1 MPDHSITKLLPND
14 QKVTRHFYLFLKYKN
29 ATCVIVFQF
38 VYFFQPIQPQMK
50 YSPFLTCLFIVL
62 FGCYAKGQDFEPPVD
77 AKLEAK
83 EDYANYEQHMIDASK
98 WLESNQ
104 IGTLPGK
111 RVNVNAFVMKWITG
125 SPTVSLE
132 LQPVIVKLTD
142 KNPDLIIVFM
152 AGYARWSLEN
162 NHPKDHLKG
171 YEAGIK
177 SVLRTYA
184 LGGDV
189 KKNKTLQ
196 KAVAADQDGKLT
208 AWVRENYHKK

>member
-1 MPDHSITKLLPND
+1 
-14 QKVTRHFYLFLKYKN
+14 
-29 ATCVIVFQF
+29 
-38 VYFFQPIQPQMK
+38 MK
-50 YSPFLTCLFIVL
+50 YSPLLICLFAIL
-62 FGCYAKGQDFEPPVD
+62 LSPIANAQDFEPPVD
-77 AKLEAK
+77 AKLETK
-83 EDYANYEQHMIDASK
+83 EDYASYEQHMIDASK

-125 SPTVSLE
+125 SPTVTLE

-177 SVLRTYA
+177 SVIKTYT

-196 KAVAADQDGKLT
+196 KAATADQDGKLT
-208 AWVRENYHKK
+208 AWVSENYHKK